1 MNTRPI
7 NYSHYCG
14 LKFILNNDNFD
25 IIEKDD
31 LVTIRHKYR
40 NEIIEYD
47 KKKLRNYDNAFLSEE
62 IYTYNG
68 FARELYLIRLF
79 VSKSFIRN
87 PFFVI
92 DIHSIPDCKL
102 ILSDVIEC
110 TDEVILYDETLSI
123 DSKSLLKY
131 ECHFLCNNKIFA
143 TSIKHYDIDDIGS
156 YTTGILNDTKYFA
169 EDQTILYNSILN
181 VQLKFPADISAI
193 IYNSLCML
201 KSGKQIYSIM
211 HPLNYTLYTQS
222 PNEYIHEDN
231 KLALKVLV

>member
-25 IIEKDD
+25 ITEKDD

-68 FARELYLIRLF
+68 FTRELYLIRMF
-79 VSKSFIRN
+79 VNKYFIRN
-87 PFFVI
+87 QFYII

-102 ILSDVIEC
+102 IMHTIIEDI
-110 TDEVILYDETLSI
+110 DEVILRDEALTI
-123 DSKSLLKY
+123 DSDLLY
-131 ECHFLCNNKIFA
+131 VQDIHFLCNNKIIDIR
-143 TSIKHYDIDDIGS
+143 IKHYDTSDIGL
-156 YTTGILNDTKYFA
+156 YTTGILNDARYFVI
-169 EDQTILYNSILN
+169 DQNILCNSILN

-201 KSGKQIYSIM
+201 KSKKQLYSLV
-211 HPLNYTLYTQS
+211 HPLNCTLYMQS
-222 PNEYIHEDN
+222 PNEYIHKDN
-231 KLALKVLV
+231 KLALKILV